1 MKKNICVVGLG
12 YVGLPLAVEFAKYFN
27 VLGFDES
34 INRINELK
42 KNKDINNQI
51 AKNIL
56 INSKVKFT
64 SSERELKKFNIFLVT
79 VPTPVNTDRSPN
91 LTKLKKATL
100 TIAKYLKKNDLIIY
114 ESTVYPGL
122 TEEIL
127 IPIIS
132 HKTRFKLNKDFF
144 VGYSPER
151 ISPGDK
157 KNISEIKKV
166 VSGSNKTISK
176 FIFNLY
182 KKIIK
187 AGVYLAP
194 NIKTAEACKIL
205 ENIQRDV
212 NISLMNEAS
221 IIFNKLNIDTFEVL
235 KAANTK
241 WNFLNFTPGLVGGHC
256 ISVDPYYMKY
266 KAEKIGLKTQVIS
279 SGRNINE
286 NMVKNICS
294 RILSAKNYKKNKS
307 FRSIGI
313 MGLTFKEN
321 CSDCR
326 NSQVFK
332 IIDFFLNRK
341 FNVEV
346 LDPKANYSELNKKY
360 RNLIVKN
367 FSNKKDCLIL
377 AVPHKEFLSLKE
389 SDYHKKLK
397 NNCIIFDVKKKLV
410 FKQKK
415 NYQILSL

>member
-1 MKKNICVVGLG
+1 MKNNICIVGLG
-12 YVGLPLAVEFAKYFN
+12 YVGLPLAIEFAKFFE
-27 VLGFDES
+27 VLGFDEN
-34 INRINELK
+34 INRINQLK

-51 AKNIL
+51 SRNVLSNSNI
-56 INSKVKFT
+56 KFT
-64 SSERELKKFNIFLVT
+64 SNEQEIKKFNIFIVT
-79 VPTPVNTDRSPN
+79 VPTPVNSDRSPN
-91 LTKLKKATL
+91 LYKLKKATS
-100 TIAKYLKKNDLIIY
+100 TIAKYLKRRDLIIY

-132 HKTRFKLNKDFF
+132 NKSKLKLNKDFY

-166 VSGSNKTISK
+166 VSGSNKTTSK
-176 FIFNLY
+176 FIHKLY

-194 NIKTAEACKIL
+194 NIKTAESCKIL

-212 NISLMNEAS
+212 NISLMNEVS
-221 IIFNKLNIDTFEVL
+221 MIFNKLNIDTFEVL

-266 KAEKIGLKTQVIS
+266 KAEKVGFKTRVIS

-286 NMVKNICS
+286 NMVKNVCS
-294 RILSAKNYKKNKS
+294 RILKSKNFKKNK
-307 FRSIGI
+307 FFKNIGI

-326 NSQVFK
+326 NSQVLK
-332 IIDFFLNRK
+332 IIDFFLKKN
-341 FNVEV
+341 FQVEV
-346 LDPKANYSELNKKY
+346 LDPIANYSELDEKY
-360 RNLIVKN
+360 KSLIVKK
-367 FSNKKDCLIL
+367 FKSKKDCLIL
-377 AVPHKEFLSLKE
+377 AVPHKQFLNLKD
-389 SDYHKKLK
+389 SHFHQKLK
-397 NNCIIFDVKKKLV
+397 KNAVIFDVKKKLMI
-410 FKQKK
+410 KQKK